1 MKIIHVSCLVLLHQG
16 KVLATQRSEKMDLPG
31 FWEFPGGKMEPE
43 ESPTNCLIREISE
56 ELSIGIRISRPLT
69 PVLHTY
75 PNKSIQLIPFL
86 ATWESGTL
94 QLTEHAQIQWLAQ
107 KDLLSLD
114 WAPADI
120 PIVHEL
126 NENWDYFFGL
136 T

>member
-1 MKIIHVSCLVLLHQG
+1 MKTIQVTCLVLLHQG
-16 KVLATQRSEKMDLPG
+16 KVLATQRSATMDLPG
-31 FWEFPGGKMEPE
+31 YWEFPGGKMETE
-43 ESPTNCLIREISE
+43 ESPTTCLIREIWE

-94 QLTEHAQIQWLAQ
+94 QLTEHAQSQWLAQ

-126 NENWDYFFGL
+126 NEHWDYFLGL

>member
-1 MKIIHVSCLVLLHQG
+1 
-16 KVLATQRSEKMDLPG
+16 MDLPG
-31 FWEFPGGKMEPE
+31 YWEFPGGKMEPE

-75 PNKSIQLIPFL
+75 PYKSIQLIPFL

-94 QLTEHAQIQWLAQ
+94 QLTEHAQSQWLAQ

-120 PIVHEL
+120 PIVYEL

>member
-1 MKIIHVSCLVLLHQG
+1 MKTIQVTCLVLLHQG
-16 KVLATQRSEKMDLPG
+16 KVLATQRSATMDLPG
-31 FWEFPGGKMEPE
+31 YWEFPGGKMEPE

-94 QLTEHAQIQWLAQ
+94 QLTEHAQSQWFAQ

>member
-1 MKIIHVSCLVLLHQG
+1 MKTIQVTCLVLLHQG
-16 KVLATQRSEKMDLPG
+16 KVLATQRSATMDLPG
-31 FWEFPGGKMEPE
+31 YWEFPGGKMETE
-43 ESPTNCLIREISE
+43 ESPTTCLIREIWE
-56 ELSIGIRISRPLT
+56 ELSIEIRISRPLT

-75 PNKSIQLIPFL
+75 PNKAIQLIPFL
-86 ATWESGTL
+86 AAWESGTL
-94 QLTEHAQIQWLAQ
+94 QLTEHAQSQWLAQ

-126 NENWDYFFGL
+126 NEHWDYFLGL

>member
-1 MKIIHVSCLVLLHQG
+1 VKTIQVTCLVLLHQG
-16 KVLATQRSEKMDLPG
+16 KVLATQRSATMDLPG
-31 FWEFPGGKMEPE
+31 YWEFPGGKMEPE

-120 PIVHEL
+120 PILHEL